1 MSSIVV
7 PDIGDFAEVEV
18 IEVHVRAGDSVAVED
33 PLVTLETDKA
43 AMEVPAPFAAVIG
56 EVKVKVGDRV
66 SKGDI
71 IAIAEESAAPAAEA
85 KSESKPEAAAPPKIE
100 AAPVAPVAP
109 AAPVESKPVESKP
122 APAPAVAA
130 PPVETDAQIPH
141 ASPAVRKIAREFGVD
156 LRQVKGGGRNGRIL
170 KEDIQSFVKE
180 SLARGPA
187 PSAGGLPQMPAI
199 DFSKFGEVEIE
210 PLSRIKKISGAH
222 LARNWLLAPHV
233 TQTDEADITEME
245 AFRKSLAE
253 DAKKRGYK
261 MTPLAFLIK
270 AAVAALREF
279 PDFNASL
286 DAGGENLV
294 RKKYFHIGVA
304 VDTPRGLVVPVVCDA
319 DRKGLR
325 ELAIELAAT
334 SEAARAGKLRA
345 EDMQGGSFTISSL
358 GGIGGGWFA
367 PIINLPEVAI
377 LGVSRAQTKPVWNGD
392 KFEPR
397 LMLPFSVSYDHRVID
412 GAQGARFAVF
422 LSAVLSDI
430 RRLTL

>member
-71 IAIAEESAAPAAEA
+71 IAIAEKSAAPAAEA
-85 KSESKPEAAAPPKIE
+85 KPESKSESKPEAAAPPK
-100 AAPVAPVAP
+100 VA

-122 APAPAVAA
+122 AAPAVAA

-187 PSAGGLPQMPAI
+187 PSTGGLPQMPAI

-286 DAGGENLV
+286 DSGGENLV

-304 VDTPRGLVVPVVCDA
+304 VDTPRGLVVPVVRDA

>member
-71 IAIAEESAAPAAEA
+71 IAIAEKSAAEVKPES
-85 KSESKPEAAAPPKIE
+85 KSESKPEAAA
-100 AAPVAPVAP
+100 APVAP

-122 APAPAVAA
+122 AAPAAAA
-130 PPVETDAQIPH
+130 PSGETDAQIPH

-187 PSAGGLPQMPAI
+187 PSAGGLPQMPTI

-304 VDTPRGLVVPVVCDA
+304 VDTPRGLVVPVVRDA

-397 LMLPFSVSYDHRVID
+397 LLLPFSVSYDHRVID

>member
-66 SKGDI
+66 SQGDI
-71 IAIAEESAAPAAEA
+71 IATAEESAAAEA
-85 KSESKPEAAAPPKIE
+85 KPESKSESKPEAAAPPKVE
-100 AAPVAPVAP
+100 SAPVAP
-109 AAPVESKPVESKP
+109 AAPAESKPVESKP
-122 APAPAVAA
+122 AAPAVAA

-187 PSAGGLPQMPAI
+187 PSAGGLPQMPTI

-304 VDTPRGLVVPVVCDA
+304 VDTPRGLVVPVVRDA

-325 ELAIELAAT
+325 DLAIELAAT

>member
-71 IAIAEESAAPAAEA
+71 IATAEKSAAPAAETKPES
-85 KSESKPEAAAPPKIE
+85 KSESKPEAAAPPK
-100 AAPVAPVAP
+100 VA
-109 AAPVESKPVESKP
+109 AAPVESKPVESK
-122 APAPAVAA
+122 PAPAVAA

-187 PSAGGLPQMPAI
+187 LSAGGLPQMPAI

-304 VDTPRGLVVPVVCDA
+304 VDTPRGLVVPVVRDA

>member
-56 EVKVKVGDRV
+56 EIKVKVGDRV

-71 IAIAEESAAPAAEA
+71 IATAEKSAAEA
-85 KSESKPEAAAPPKIE
+85 KPESKSESKPEAAAPPKVE
-100 AAPVAPVAP
+100 SAPV
-109 AAPVESKPVESKP
+109 APVESKPVESKP
-122 APAPAVAA
+122 APAVAA
-130 PPVETDAQIPH
+130 PPDETDAQIPH

-156 LRQVKGGGRNGRIL
+156 LRQVKGGGRNSRIL

-304 VDTPRGLVVPVVCDA
+304 VDTPRGLVVPVVRDA

-325 ELAIELAAT
+325 DLAIELAAT

-397 LMLPFSVSYDHRVID
+397 LLLPFSVSYDHRVID

>member
-71 IAIAEESAAPAAEA
+71 IATAEKSAAEA
-85 KSESKPEAAAPPKIE
+85 KPESKSESKPEAAAPPKVE
-100 AAPVAPVAP
+100 SAPV
-109 AAPVESKPVESKP
+109 APVESKPVESKP
-122 APAPAVAA
+122 APAVAA
-130 PPVETDAQIPH
+130 PLDETDAQIPH

-187 PSAGGLPQMPAI
+187 PSAGGLPQMPTI

-270 AAVAALREF
+270 AVVAALREF

-286 DAGGENLV
+286 DSGGENLV

-304 VDTPRGLVVPVVCDA
+304 VDTPRGLVVPVVRDA

>member
-71 IAIAEESAAPAAEA
+71 IATAEKSAAEVKPES
-85 KSESKPEAAAPPKIE
+85 KPESKPEAVAPPKVE
-100 AAPVAPVAP
+100 SAPVAP

-122 APAPAVAA
+122 AAPAVAA

-304 VDTPRGLVVPVVCDA
+304 VDTPRGLVVPVVRDA

-325 ELAIELAAT
+325 DLAIELAAT

>member
-71 IAIAEESAAPAAEA
+71 IATAEKSAAPAAES
-85 KSESKPEAAAPPKIE
+85 KPESKPEVAAPPKVE
-100 AAPVAPVAP
+100 SAPVAPV
-109 AAPVESKPVESKP
+109 APVESKPVESK
-122 APAPAVAA
+122 PAPAVAA

-187 PSAGGLPQMPAI
+187 PSAGGLPQMPTI

-304 VDTPRGLVVPVVCDA
+304 VDTPRGLVVPVVRDA

>member
-66 SKGDI
+66 SQGDI
-71 IAIAEESAAPAAEA
+71 IAIAEKSAAPAAESKPES
-85 KSESKPEAAAPPKIE
+85 KSESKPEAVAPPKVE
-100 AAPVAPVAP
+100 SAPVAP

-122 APAPAVAA
+122 AAPAVAA
-130 PPVETDAQIPH
+130 PPGETDAQIPH

-180 SLARGPA
+180 LLARGPA
-187 PSAGGLPQMPAI
+187 PSAGGLPQMPTI

-304 VDTPRGLVVPVVCDA
+304 VDTPRGLVVPVVRDA

>member
-71 IAIAEESAAPAAEA
+71 IATAEKSAAPAAEA
-85 KSESKPEAAAPPKIE
+85 KPESKSESKPEAVAPPKVE
-100 AAPVAPVAP
+100 SAPVAP

-122 APAPAVAA
+122 AAPAVAA

-253 DAKKRGYK
+253 DA
-261 MTPLAFLIK
+261 
-270 AAVAALREF
+270 
-279 PDFNASL
+279 
-286 DAGGENLV
+286 
-294 RKKYFHIGVA
+294 
-304 VDTPRGLVVPVVCDA
+304 
-319 DRKGLR
+319 
-325 ELAIELAAT
+325 
-334 SEAARAGKLRA
+334 
-345 EDMQGGSFTISSL
+345 
-358 GGIGGGWFA
+358 
-367 PIINLPEVAI
+367 
-377 LGVSRAQTKPVWNGD
+377 
-392 KFEPR
+392 
-397 LMLPFSVSYDHRVID
+397 
-412 GAQGARFAVF
+412 
-422 LSAVLSDI
+422 
-430 RRLTL
+430 

>member
-1 MSSIVV
+1 
-7 PDIGDFAEVEV
+7 
-18 IEVHVRAGDSVAVED
+18 
-33 PLVTLETDKA
+33 
-43 AMEVPAPFAAVIG
+43 
-56 EVKVKVGDRV
+56 
-66 SKGDI
+66 
-71 IAIAEESAAPAAEA
+71 
-85 KSESKPEAAAPPKIE
+85 
-100 AAPVAPVAP
+100 
-109 AAPVESKPVESKP
+109 
-122 APAPAVAA
+122 
-130 PPVETDAQIPH
+130 
-141 ASPAVRKIAREFGVD
+141 
-156 LRQVKGGGRNGRIL
+156 
-170 KEDIQSFVKE
+170 
-180 SLARGPA
+180 
-187 PSAGGLPQMPAI
+187 
-199 DFSKFGEVEIE
+199 
-210 PLSRIKKISGAH
+210 
-222 LARNWLLAPHV
+222 
-233 TQTDEADITEME
+233 ME

-279 PDFNASL
+279 PDFNVSL
-286 DAGGENLV
+286 DSGGENLV

-304 VDTPRGLVVPVVCDA
+304 VDTPCGLVVPVVRDA

-325 ELAIELAAT
+325 DLAIELAAT

>member
-66 SKGDI
+66 SQGDI
-71 IAIAEESAAPAAEA
+71 IAIAEESAAESKPES
-85 KSESKPEAAAPPKIE
+85 KSESKPEAAAAPPK
-100 AAPVAPVAP
+100 VA

-122 APAPAVAA
+122 AAPAVAA
-130 PPVETDAQIPH
+130 PSGETDAQIPH

-187 PSAGGLPQMPAI
+187 PSAGGLPQMPTI

-304 VDTPRGLVVPVVCDA
+304 VDTPRGLVVPVVRDA

-325 ELAIELAAT
+325 DLAIELAAT

-397 LMLPFSVSYDHRVID
+397 LLLPFSVSYDHRVID